1 MSIVFIINGKVNLME
16 IRIDY
21 LLIFV
26 MGLYLTG
33 YSVFTDMFWMKVLCL
48 IMGILDLSFI
58 MSVFS
63 QRFGYS

>member
-1 MSIVFIINGKVNLME
+1 ME
-16 IRIDY
+16 IRMDY
-21 LLIFV
+21 LIIFV

-33 YSVFTDMFWMKVLCL
+33 YSVFTDMFWMKVSCL

-58 MSVFS
+58 MSVLS

>member
-1 MSIVFIINGKVNLME
+1 MME

-21 LLIFV
+21 LLIFI

-33 YSVFTDMFWMKVLCL
+33 YSVFTDMFWMKVSCL

-58 MSVFS
+58 MSVLS
-63 QRFGYS
+63 QRFCYS